1 MYITSGELAKRFNVS
16 IRTIR
21 YYDQIGLVCPSKLG
35 EGGKRFYS
43 AEDCLILQKVILLKS
58 LTLPLEEINRIIK
71 NQSTE
76 SILKVHKSY
85 LEEQVSNIQKSIAHT
100 NSLLNILRLEGTIN
114 WEDLISLVVPSKQNR
129 SWSSFFS
136 ADEQGKLRE
145 SLPKLEMDSPSIKMW
160 INLIRRIELCIQ
172 DNISPGSEHA
182 KLIIEDIEI
191 LSEETFQGDQNLMN
205 KFWKVRRSQES
216 SNELNLYPIKQEIID
231 FIEEAYAIIQGQQG

>member
-1 MYITSGELAKRFNVS
+1 MYITSGELAKRFKVS

-43 AEDCLILQKVILLKS
+43 EEDCLILQKVILLKS
-58 LTLPLEEINRIIK
+58 LALPLEEIGRIIK

-76 SILKVHKSY
+76 SILMIHKTY

-100 NSLLNILRLEGTIN
+100 NSLLNILTLEGTV
-114 WEDLISLVVPSKQNR
+114 SLVVPPKQNKT
-129 SWSSFFS
+129 WSLLFS
-136 ADEQGKLRE
+136 ADEEEKLRE
-145 SLPKLEMDSPSIKMW
+145 SLPKLEMDNPSIKRW
-160 INLIRRIELCIQ
+160 INLVRRIELCIQ
-172 DNISPGSEHA
+172 DKISPGSEHA
-182 KLIIEDIEI
+182 KLIIEDMEI
-191 LSEETFQGDQNLMN
+191 LSEEIFQGDQNLME